1 VRRLASAVA
10 PLAAALAAVA
20 LLVAAVVGTA
30 RGERKQKDEVIASLD
45 GGISPLRLPRDR
57 LAPIAV
63 RLEGGL
69 RTDDRS
75 LLPRLARVEIAL
87 PPEGVVSTRGL
98 PACSVGRLRNRKPPA
113 ALAECGPALVGRGRL
128 EARVVL
134 PAQDPFTVHASLLL
148 FNGRTADGHR
158 AVLIHGYAS
167 RPPTVVVL
175 PFTVRRQSGALGTAL
190 VADLPPALGPWP
202 RFARFE
208 MTLSR
213 RYRHRGRAR
222 SFVSASCPVPPRL
235 TAGFLT
241 LARATYTLADGRRL
255 AIEITRGCRGR

>member
-1 VRRLASAVA
+1 VRGRASAVT
-10 PLAAALAAVA
+10 PLAAALAILAAA
-20 LLVAAVVGTA
+20 LALVGTA
-30 RGERKQKDEVIASLD
+30 QGERKQKGEVIVSLD

-75 LLPRLARVEIAL
+75 LLPRVTQVEIAL

-98 PACSVGRLRNRKPPA
+98 PACSVRRLRNRKPPA
-113 ALAECGPALVGRGRL
+113 ALDECGPALVGRGSL
-128 EARVVL
+128 EAKVVL
-134 PAQDPFTVHASLLL
+134 PAQGPFTVRASLLL
-148 FNGRTADGHR
+148 FNGRTPEGRR
-158 AVLIHGYAS
+158 AVLIHGFAR

-175 PFTVRRQSGALGTAL
+175 PFGMRRGQGAFGTAL
-190 VADLPPALGPWP
+190 VADLPQALGPWP

-213 RYRHRGRAR
+213 RYRHRGRRR

-241 LARATYTLADGRRL
+241 LARATYTLVDGRRL
-255 AIEITRGCRGR
+255 GVEIVRGCRGV

>member
-1 VRRLASAVA
+1 MRRRASAVA
-10 PLAAALAAVA
+10 PLTAALAAVA

-57 LAPIAV
+57 LAPVAV

-98 PACSVGRLRNRKPPA
+98 PVCSARRLRNRKPPA
-113 ALAECGPALVGRGRL
+113 ALAECGPALVGRGSL

-134 PAQDPFTVHASLLL
+134 PAQGPFTVQASLLL
-148 FNGRTADGHR
+148 FNGRTAEGRR
-158 AVLIHGYAS
+158 AVLIHGYAR

-175 PFTVRRQSGALGTAL
+175 PFAMHRRSGAFGMAL
-190 VADLPPALGPWP
+190 VAHLPPALGPWP

-213 RYRHRGRAR
+213 RYRYRGRPR

-241 LARATYTLADGRRL
+241 LARATYTLTDGRRL
-255 AIEITRGCRGR
+255 AVEITRGCRGA